1 MDRGRITLRGG
12 MATRIRERI
21 TLGEGMT
28 DAGEGL
34 KAWSCHGGGAELQ
47 MVERTTLQG
56 RSANKAD
63 GEGLED

>member
-1 MDRGRITLRGG
+1 MVI
-12 MATRIRERI
+12 RIRINERV
-21 TLGEGMT
+21 TLGEDMA

-34 KAWSCHGGGAELQ
+34 KVWGCHGGGAELQ

-56 RSANKAD
+56 RSANRAD